1 MNPKIVRERMSPEE
15 LDQAI
20 QHLLTLLHLVRKCRN
35 HLNRWDVLDYDNA
48 FIFLRNKVDLKD
60 LPYPTTI
67 YGGHNIFDT
76 QHELRPVKSSKLGVR
91 KQPRDAHRVS
101 CNSVITGG
109 SGSSC
114 DVRSEAGR
122 LAAAGGQ
129 ADPPPTSRHRRD
141 V

>member
-20 QHLLTLLHLVRKCRN
+20 QHLLTLLHLVRKCRS

-67 YGGHNIFDT
+67 HSGHNIFDT
-76 QHELRPVKSSKLGVR
+76 
-91 KQPRDAHRVS
+91 
-101 CNSVITGG
+101 
-109 SGSSC
+109 
-114 DVRSEAGR
+114 
-122 LAAAGGQ
+122 
-129 ADPPPTSRHRRD
+129 
-141 V
+141 